1 MARPVNS
8 WLLGMLNSDWESY
21 PVVVVPVPYLGEMY
35 QAVALHNSADL
46 AFCATVIED
55 GPTA

>member
-1 MARPVNS
+1 
-8 WLLGMLNSDWESY
+8 MLNSDWESY